1 MRAFREEAIT
11 LPVMEWHFGEPTFR
25 AIFVGNIKNGIGR
38 RTKGFDLI
46 VKAGVGGPSVE
57 LNQATDIW
65 VILFNNRLELR
76 EDTPLHGHGLECVAE
91 YFSGM
96 VTETPVN
103 PRRIAKV

>member
-11 LPVMEWHFGEPTFR
+11 FPMMEWHFGEPTFR

-38 RTKGFDLI
+38 RTKRFDLI
-46 VKAGVGGPSVE
+46 VETGVGGPSVE

-76 EDTPLHGHGLECVAE
+76 EDTPLHGHGLECVAK

-96 VTETPVN
+96 MAETPVY